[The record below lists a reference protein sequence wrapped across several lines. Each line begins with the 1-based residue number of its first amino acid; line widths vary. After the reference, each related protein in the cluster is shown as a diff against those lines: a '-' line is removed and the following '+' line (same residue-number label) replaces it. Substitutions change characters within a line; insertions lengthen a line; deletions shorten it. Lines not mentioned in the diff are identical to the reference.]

1 MTEFLLY
8 YLVFALSGGITCT
21 WSLHRPAMYIVEEV
35 RPDAPV
41 LRYKGVS
48 SLFFFAISTVIAPF
62 MIPCLYYEEHFIDTF
77 VNNLLKIDSK
87 NTS

>member
-1 MTEFLLY
+1 MEFLIY
-8 YLVFALSGGITCT
+8 YASFATAGGLVCT
-21 WSLHRPAMYIVEEV
+21 WSLFRPSMYIVEDNY
-35 RPDAPV
+35 PNSKV
-41 LRYKGVS
+41 LKHKLVAGIS
-48 SLFFFAISTVIAPF
+48 FFVFSTVIAPF